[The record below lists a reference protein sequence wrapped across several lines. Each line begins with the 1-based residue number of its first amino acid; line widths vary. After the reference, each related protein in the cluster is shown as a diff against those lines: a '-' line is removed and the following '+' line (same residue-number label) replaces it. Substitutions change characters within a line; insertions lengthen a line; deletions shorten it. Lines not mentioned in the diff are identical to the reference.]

1 MNSASPTSN
10 CECLSK
16 PKKRFTHRDS
26 FRPREY
32 IPDDGPWDPVTGA
45 ASAIVG
51 TAGQMM
57 MGVADFPIET
67 LKLLNIHPDSRK
79 GKGKAKQTEAEP
91 SSAGGRDPA
100 SRTNADP
107 RPDTANSTAS
117 PSQVYGS
124 GAPEGGA
131 GASSQILAGS
141 TPSTPR
147 ADTDRSGFMA
157 QAMAQS
163 SQVSHS
169 RSSSRDRGLL
179 RPMCGPTRGSN
190 GGRSGSV
197 SGSDVR
203 DKSGTVWSD
212 RSGFSERLHNMNQD
226 SIVGTGKGVG
236 RIVGAGF
243 KSPLDF
249 SMNVAQGFHNVP
261 KLYGGDVRQVDKVTD
276 LQSGLKTAAK
286 VSCVFVT

>member
-1 MNSASPTSN
+1 
-10 CECLSK
+10 
-16 PKKRFTHRDS
+16 
-26 FRPREY
+26 
-32 IPDDGPWDPVTGA
+32 
-45 ASAIVG
+45 
-51 TAGQMM
+51 

-79 GKGKAKQTEAEP
+79 GKGKAKKVEDNSGE
-91 SSAGGRDPA
+91 SGSGNGRDP
-100 SRTNADP
+100 SSSNTTLVGPNA
-107 RPDTANSTAS
+107 
-117 PSQVYGS
+117 G
-124 GAPEGGA
+124 
-131 GASSQILAGS
+131 SSQS
-141 TPSTPR
+141 PQTPNASQPTTPR
-147 ADTDRSGFMA
+147 ADTERSGFMA

-169 RSSSRDRGLL
+169 RSPSRDRALL
-179 RPMCGPTRGSN
+179 SPVCSHGRTSSRGRAASIPA
-190 GGRSGSV
+190 SEL
-197 SGSDVR
+197 R

-212 RSGFSERLHNMNQD
+212 RSGFSDKIFAMKEE

-261 KLYGGDVRQVDKVTD
+261 KLYGGDVRQVDKVTN

-286 VSCVFVT
+286 VSSFFHLKLLTNANFVAIWLWSV

>member
-1 MNSASPTSN
+1 
-10 CECLSK
+10 
-16 PKKRFTHRDS
+16 
-26 FRPREY
+26 
-32 IPDDGPWDPVTGA
+32 
-45 ASAIVG
+45 
-51 TAGQMM
+51 M

-67 LKLLNIHPDSRK
+67 LKLLNIHPDTRK
-79 GKGKAKQTEAEP
+79 GKGKAKQTEPEAEA
-91 SSAGGRDPA
+91 SSGGSRNPA
-100 SRTNADP
+100 SNDNAGP
-107 RPDTANSTAS
+107 RPDTRSSSTS
-117 PSQVYGS
+117 LTQVYGS
-124 GAPEGGA
+124 GTPEGGA
-131 GASSQILAGS
+131 R
-141 TPSTPR
+141 TPTTPR
-147 ADTDRSGFMA
+147 ADNERSGFMA

-169 RSSSRDRGLL
+169 RSPSRDRGLL
-179 RPMCGPTRGSN
+179 HPACGPSRGSN

-197 SGSDVR
+197 SGSDIR

-212 RSGFSERLHNMNQD
+212 RSGFSDRLHNMNQD

-286 VSCVFVT
+286 VSYKF

>member
-1 MNSASPTSN
+1 
-10 CECLSK
+10 
-16 PKKRFTHRDS
+16 
-26 FRPREY
+26 
-32 IPDDGPWDPVTGA
+32 
-45 ASAIVG
+45 
-51 TAGQMM
+51 MM

-79 GKGKAKQTEAEP
+79 GKGKAKKTEDETTQESSSGAGRETAG
-91 SSAGGRDPA
+91 SSAA
-100 SRTNADP
+100 
-107 RPDTANSTAS
+107 
-117 PSQVYGS
+117 QGS
-124 GAPEGGA
+124 GSGLP
-131 GASSQILAGS
+131 Q
-141 TPSTPR
+141 TPNTPDPTTPR
-147 ADTDRSGFMA
+147 ADAERSGFMA

-169 RSSSRDRGLL
+169 RSPSRDRGLL
-179 RPMCGPTRGSN
+179 SPVCSN
-190 GGRSGSV
+190 SRDPSRGRSPSIPA
-197 SGSDVR
+197 SELR

-212 RSGFSERLHNMNQD
+212 RSGFSDKIFNMKQE

-261 KLYGGDVRQVDKVTD
+261 KLYGGDVRQVDKVTN

-286 VSCVFVT
+286 VSVSCMVGSID